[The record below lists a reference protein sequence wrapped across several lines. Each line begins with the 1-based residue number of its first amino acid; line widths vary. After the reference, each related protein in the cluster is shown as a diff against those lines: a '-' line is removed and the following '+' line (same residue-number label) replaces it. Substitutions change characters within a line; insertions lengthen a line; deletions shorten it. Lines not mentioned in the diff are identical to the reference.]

1 VTIQDV
7 DSETFYA
14 VGKGLF
20 EKAGKL
26 YDAFNVNVNILG
38 GTGSMAGTD
47 DAGKAWATSYDE
59 RVKEVLG
66 AVNDLTKALENY
78 GGVVIQ
84 AGYNHAVA
92 EHTTPRPATR
102 SRAGHAAGAR
112 EYGLCLV
119 GTAVGGRSGSGACG
133 RHWVDAAGRRAGTRR

>member
-1 VTIQDV
+1 MTIQDV
-7 DSETFYA
+7 DTETFYA
-14 VGKGLF
+14 VGRGLF

-59 RVKEVLG
+59 RAKEVLG

-92 EHTTPRPATR
+92 EHNATPGNHGPAPAMPPQPGVRPVSCR
-102 SRAGHAAGAR
+102 HRRRREVRAEVLWTPLG
-112 EYGLCLV
+112 
-119 GTAVGGRSGSGACG
+119 
-133 RHWVDAAGRRAGTRR
+133 